1 MVSNAA
7 YLRIVR
13 ASAWYDLIVTAP
25 FATPWTFALLHQG
38 LGAIAVTLGLQGVPP
53 FAPAHVLMANLMGSL
68 VCVWSVLRL
77 RRASVELGRY
87 DAVARA
93 MFALWQSTALL
104 MGATPLVVPFLLAEI
119 GFGLAQALPVGA
131 RVPDRQATA

>member
-1 MVSNAA
+1 
-7 YLRIVR
+7 
-13 ASAWYDLIVTAP
+13 
-25 FATPWTFALLHQG
+25 
-38 LGAIAVTLGLQGVPP
+38 
-53 FAPAHVLMANLMGSL
+53 MGSL

>member
-1 MVSNAA
+1 
-7 YLRIVR
+7 
-13 ASAWYDLIVTAP
+13 
-25 FATPWTFALLHQG
+25 
-38 LGAIAVTLGLQGVPP
+38 
-53 FAPAHVLMANLMGSL
+53 
-68 VCVWSVLRL
+68 
-77 RRASVELGRY
+77 
-87 DAVARA
+87 